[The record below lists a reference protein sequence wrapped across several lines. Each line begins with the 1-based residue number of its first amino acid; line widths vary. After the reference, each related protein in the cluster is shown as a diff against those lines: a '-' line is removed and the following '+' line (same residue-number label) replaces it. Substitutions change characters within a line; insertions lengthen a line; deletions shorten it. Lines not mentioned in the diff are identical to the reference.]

1 MHTYG
6 PVILPLDRVLIW
18 RNLCMLGPQYIE
30 CVVEMSKYKQKFYI
44 LAYDIFANKFHVI
57 DLFFHQ
63 ASKLIRACDG
73 ALEKVM
79 KLLDFQMG
87 KMYIKHYDIMMSY
100 E

>member
-1 MHTYG
+1 
-6 PVILPLDRVLIW
+6 
-18 RNLCMLGPQYIE
+18 
-30 CVVEMSKYKQKFYI
+30 MSKYKHKFYI
-44 LAYDIFANKFHVI
+44 LALDIFANKFHVI
-57 DLFFHQ
+57 ELFFHQ

-73 ALEKVM
+73 ALEKLM